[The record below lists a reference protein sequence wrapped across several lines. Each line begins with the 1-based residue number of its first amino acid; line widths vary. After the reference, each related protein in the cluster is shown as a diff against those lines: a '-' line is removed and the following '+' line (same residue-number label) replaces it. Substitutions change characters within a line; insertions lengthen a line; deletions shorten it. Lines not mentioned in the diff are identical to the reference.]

1 MANALYAKAK
11 EAFLGADLDLLNVTL
26 KTALVKNTYS
36 VDLVNHEFLSDVG
49 TANIA
54 ATSFALEQIKID
66 DGVFD
71 AENETIENYGTSGF
85 AYLIIY
91 QDSGLSSTSRL
102 IAYIDTADGLP
113 VNSTNETISITI
125 QWSDLAT
132 KIFSL

>member
-54 ATSFALEQIKID
+54 ATSFALEQINID

>member
-49 TANIA
+49 TSNIA

>member
-11 EAFLGADLDLLNVTL
+11 EAFLGADLDLLNVSL
-26 KTALVKNTYS
+26 KTALVKSTYI

-49 TANIA
+49 ASNIA
-54 ATSFALEQIKID
+54 ATSVALEQITID

-85 AYLIIY
+85 SYLIIY

>member
-71 AENETIENYGTSGF
+71 AENETIEDYGTSGF